1 MSELVGQFFEQ
12 DLGLEDIKLLS
23 DLVER
28 DEAVA
33 QAMATQATEK
43 LQSYQR
49 GAPRWP
55 AEVREPSLGRKAM
68 SRLYIFFTAAAV
80 GVAALVFF
88 AWQLQ
93 PKNHEPHWSQPLE
106 VQPVKV
112 QRQESKSEKRP
123 SRPAKPKAADA
134 EQTQMGP
141 VIEVHQAEAGDVVIN
156 VFTLDGQEV
165 RKGLYSGE
173 LKEGV
178 WKFPWDGLD
187 RYSRKVKAGVYRVE
201 VLRPDI
207 KPQKFTM
214 RLTEAHLK
222 KM

>member
-1 MSELVGQFFEQ
+1 MSELVGQFFDQ

-23 DLVER
+23 ELVET

-33 QAMATQATEK
+33 QAMAAQAMEK
-43 LQSYQR
+43 WQSYQR

-55 AEVREPSLGRKAM
+55 SQVREPSLGRRAM
-68 SRLYIFFTAAAV
+68 SRLYIFFAAAAAV
-80 GVAALVFF
+80 AVALALF
-88 AWQLQ
+88 AWKLQ
-93 PKNHEPHWSQPLE
+93 PKHHEPHWSEPLE
-106 VQPVKV
+106 LQPVKA
-112 QRQESKSEKRP
+112 QRVDDKPQKKASP
-123 SRPAKPKAADA
+123 PAKPR
-134 EQTQMGP
+134 ETEHTQMGP
-141 VIEVHQAEAGDVVIN
+141 VIEIHQPEDGDLTIN
-156 VFTLDGQEV
+156 VFTLDGEEV

-173 LKEGV
+173 LKAGV

-201 VLRPDI
+201 ILQPDK
-207 KPQKFTM
+207 KPQKFKM